1 MKVETLKLKAEL
13 AETEGFQNQMNDIW
27 NEGMIKKDDKGRVVF
42 VADPKE

>member
-13 AETEGFQNQMNDIW
+13 AETDAFKTQMNDIW
-27 NEGMIKKDDKGRVVF
+27 NEGMIKKDDKGKVVF